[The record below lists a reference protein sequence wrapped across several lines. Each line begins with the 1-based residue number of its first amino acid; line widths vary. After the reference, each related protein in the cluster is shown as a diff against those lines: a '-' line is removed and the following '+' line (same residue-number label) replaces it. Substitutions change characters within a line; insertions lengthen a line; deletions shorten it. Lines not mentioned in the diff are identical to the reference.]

1 MSKNAPRR
9 QLVSPSNMCFQLNC
23 GRAAGYE
30 KLKSGKIKSVLVGN
44 TRQVFQDSIDAYVE
58 ELRESA
64 GEFERGRMRGSAS
77 TGA

>member
-1 MSKNAPRR
+1 
-9 QLVSPSNMCFQLNC
+9 MCFQLNC
-23 GRAAGYE
+23 GRASGYE
-30 KLKSGKIKSVLVGN
+30 KLKSGKIKSVRVGN

-64 GEFERGRMRGSAS
+64 GEFERGHMRGRAS